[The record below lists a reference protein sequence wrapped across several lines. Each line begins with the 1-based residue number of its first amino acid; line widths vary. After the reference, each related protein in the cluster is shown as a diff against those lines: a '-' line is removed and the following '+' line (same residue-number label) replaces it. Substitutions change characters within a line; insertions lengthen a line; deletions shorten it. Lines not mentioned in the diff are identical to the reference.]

1 MKKAVI
7 FDLDGTLL
15 NTLDDLAA
23 SVNFALESN
32 GYSPRTINEVRQF
45 VGNGIRLLM
54 CRALPGGEDNADFSK
69 VFESFKSHYI
79 IHCNDATAPYPGIMN
94 MLHELQRCNIR
105 IAIVS
110 NKADLAVKEL
120 NDIYFKDVINVAIGE
135 NEGAGIRKKPSPD
148 MPLEALRQLGVN
160 PSEAVYVGDS
170 DVDIET
176 AASAGMLCVSCSWG
190 FRSVDFLKKHGAVNI
205 ISNPK
210 ELIDYLNI

>member
-32 GYSPRTINEVRQF
+32 GYSPRTIDEVRQF

-105 IAIVS
+105 MAIVS
-110 NKADLAVKEL
+110 
-120 NDIYFKDVINVAIGE
+120 
-135 NEGAGIRKKPSPD
+135 
-148 MPLEALRQLGVN
+148 
-160 PSEAVYVGDS
+160 
-170 DVDIET
+170 
-176 AASAGMLCVSCSWG
+176 
-190 FRSVDFLKKHGAVNI
+190 
-205 ISNPK
+205 
-210 ELIDYLNI
+210 

>member
-23 SVNFALESN
+23 SVNFALKSN
-32 GYSPRTINEVRQF
+32 GYSPRTIDEVRQF

-105 IAIVS
+105 MAIVS
-110 NKADLAVKEL
+110 NKADAAVKEL
-120 NDIYFKDVINVAIGE
+120 NEIYFRDVIDVAIGE
-135 NEGAGIRKKPSPD
+135 NEAAGIRKKPSPD
-148 MPLEALRQLGVN
+148 MPIEALNQLGAA
-160 PSEAVYVGDS
+160 PDEAVYVGDS

-176 AASAGMLCVSCSWG
+176 AANAGMCCVSCSWG
-190 FRSVDFLKKHGAVNI
+190 FRSVDFLEEHGAVNI
-205 ISNPK
+205 ISNPNC
-210 ELIDYLNI
+210 LFDYL